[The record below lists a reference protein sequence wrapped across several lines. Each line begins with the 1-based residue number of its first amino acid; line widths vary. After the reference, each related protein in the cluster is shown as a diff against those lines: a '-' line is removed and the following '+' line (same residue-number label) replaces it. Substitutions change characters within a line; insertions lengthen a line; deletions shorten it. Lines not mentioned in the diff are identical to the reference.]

1 MRMRYINPHLTFDIV
16 LQVEVVFFT
25 LVIVKLVKIDRL
37 IITV

>member
-25 LVIVKLVKIDRL
+25 LVIVKLIRYDTIR
-37 IITV
+37 